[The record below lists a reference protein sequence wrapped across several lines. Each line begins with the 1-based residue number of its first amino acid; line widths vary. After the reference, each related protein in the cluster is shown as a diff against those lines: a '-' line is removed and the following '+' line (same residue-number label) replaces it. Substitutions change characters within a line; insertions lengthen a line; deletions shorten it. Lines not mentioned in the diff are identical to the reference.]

1 MKQPTLFDEPSNGTE
16 TQSAEA
22 QLQRQVETARDPLT
36 AQIVNPIIAN
46 ILLDY
51 ENLNEEANRIIDDTL
66 NFLIDIVPEIAK
78 VEVKN
83 YVQDKGFSQFHIGI
97 SQFSIKKIGDI
108 IEEMKGKWIVA
119 IDESMIDEE
128 VLSGNI
134 SYHHSAAFGMR
145 IDETGR
151 EPKEKMLAL
160 SSAVKI
166 QEEEHFKDKMMFI
179 SYLMNLYTAYY
190 TAKFL
195 TSIGEQVHSIIIH
208 GPLIRQLGPFMKLVF
223 KRDVLHKVFSLGKNV
238 ELGDHISP
246 DIKNLAEGG
255 LLEEILGSN
264 DYKWCLKQ
272 LKGGQII
279 QFEDYHST
287 VSGVALYLCLLKRLY
302 DLSRSK
308 NFYMI
313 GCVETARSS
322 EYSDIYFRYQ
332 VERYFDKNKDKRQAF
347 EELMRRFGIQPQED
361 LKPCFLQLREKAG
374 WDDEKL
380 SFFSVKYDAAQQRIC
395 YTNPVPIRR
404 YFSVLDN
411 QNVIGDAQLAQRI
424 SSTSDSVQNLALQNM
439 LEQTLKFPDYKV
451 LMSYVRTSELK
462 APIRVEFFET
472 GNWHNV
478 VPFVYAVSQPYS
490 SFGLPIFLYF
500 ADKIARVPKSVIS
513 TVTTEL
519 LMKKAVEYVT
529 KNPQGD
535 MHFVQIV
542 NALLNKFRR
551 DFTQR

>member
-134 SYHHSAAFGMR
+134 SYRHSAAFGMR

-179 SYLMNLYTAYY
+179 SYLMNLFTAYY
-190 TAKFL
+190 TAEFL
-195 TSIGEQVHSIIIH
+195 TSIGERVHSIIIH
-208 GPLIRQLGPFMKLVF
+208 GPLIRQLGPFMELGF
-223 KRDVLHKVFSLGKNV
+223 KRDVLNKVFSLGKNV

-332 VERYFDKNKDKRQAF
+332 VERYLDENKDKRQTF
-347 EELMRRFGIQPQED
+347 EELLQRFGIQPQDD

-424 SSTSDSVQNLALQNM
+424 SSTSDRVQNLALKNM
-439 LEQTLKFPDYKV
+439 LKQTLKFPDYKV

-472 GNWHNV
+472 GNWQNI

>member
-83 YVQDKGFSQFHIGI
+83 YVQDQGFSQFHIGI

-134 SYHHSAAFGMR
+134 SYRHSAAFGMR
-145 IDETGR
+145 IDEAGR

-208 GPLIRQLGPFMKLVF
+208 GPLIRQLGPFMELGF
-223 KRDVLHKVFSLGKNV
+223 KRDVLNKVFSLGRNI
-238 ELGDHISP
+238 EFEDNISP
-246 DIKNLAEGG
+246 EIKALAEGK
-255 LLEEILGSN
+255 LLQEILDSENYKECVEQVKGYIGSLGK
-264 DYKWCLKQ
+264 D
-272 LKGGQII
+272 
-279 QFEDYHST
+279 ES
-287 VSGVALYLCLLKRLY
+287 SGISLYLCLLKKLY
-302 DLSRSK
+302 DLSK
-308 NFYMI
+308 AENFYVI

-332 VERYFDKNKDKRQAF
+332 VERYLDENKDKRQTF
-347 EELMRRFGIQPQED
+347 EELLQRFGIQPQAD
-361 LKPCFLQLREKAG
+361 LKACFLQLREKAG

-424 SSTSDSVQNLALQNM
+424 SSTSDRAQNLALKNM
-439 LEQTLKFPDYKV
+439 LKQTLKFPDYKV

-472 GNWHNV
+472 GNWQNI

>member
-134 SYHHSAAFGMR
+134 SYRHSAAFGMR

-208 GPLIRQLGPFMKLVF
+208 GPLIRQLGPFMELGF
-223 KRDVLHKVFSLGKNV
+223 KRDVLNKVFSLGRNI
-238 ELGDHISP
+238 EFEDNISP
-246 DIKNLAEGG
+246 EIKALAEGK
-255 LLEEILGSN
+255 LLQEILDSENYKECVEQVKGYIGSLGK
-264 DYKWCLKQ
+264 D
-272 LKGGQII
+272 
-279 QFEDYHST
+279 ES
-287 VSGVALYLCLLKRLY
+287 SGISLYLCLLKKLY
-302 DLSRSK
+302 DLSK
-308 NFYMI
+308 AENFYVI

-332 VERYFDKNKDKRQAF
+332 VERYLDENKDKRQTF
-347 EELMRRFGIQPQED
+347 EELLQRFGIQPQDD

-472 GNWHNV
+472 GNWQNI

>member
-83 YVQDKGFSQFHIGI
+83 YVQDQGFSQFHIGI

-134 SYHHSAAFGMR
+134 SYRHSAAFGMR

-208 GPLIRQLGPFMKLVF
+208 GPLIRQLGPFMELGF
-223 KRDVLHKVFSLGKNV
+223 KRDVLNKVFSLGRNI
-238 ELGDHISP
+238 EFEDNISP
-246 DIKNLAEGG
+246 EIKALAEGK
-255 LLEEILGSN
+255 LLQEILDSENYKECVEQVKGYIGSLGK
-264 DYKWCLKQ
+264 D
-272 LKGGQII
+272 
-279 QFEDYHST
+279 ES
-287 VSGVALYLCLLKRLY
+287 SGISLYLCLLKKLY
-302 DLSRSK
+302 DLSK
-308 NFYMI
+308 AENFYVI

-332 VERYFDKNKDKRQAF
+332 VERYLDENKDKRQTF
-347 EELMRRFGIQPQED
+347 EELLQRFGIQPQAD
-361 LKPCFLQLREKAG
+361 LKACFLQLREKAG

-424 SSTSDSVQNLALQNM
+424 SSTSDRVQNLALKNM
-439 LEQTLKFPDYKV
+439 LKQTLKFPDYKV

-472 GNWHNV
+472 GNWQNI

>member
-1 MKQPTLFDEPSNGTE
+1 MKQPTLFDKPSNGTE

-36 AQIVNPIIAN
+36 PQILTPIIAN

-66 NFLIDIVPEIAK
+66 NFLIDTVPEIAK
-78 VEVKN
+78 VEVKG
-83 YVQDKGFSQFHIGI
+83 YVQDQGFSQFPIGT
-97 SQFSIKKIGDI
+97 SQFSISKIGNI
-108 IEEMKGKWIVA
+108 IDEIKGKWIVA

-128 VLSGNI
+128 ALSGNI
-134 SYHHSAAFGMR
+134 SYRHSAAFGMR
-145 IDETGR
+145 IDEAGG
-151 EPKEKMLAL
+151 EPKERMLAL
-160 SSAVKI
+160 SSVVKI
-166 QEEEHFKDKMMFI
+166 QEEEHFRDKMMFI
-179 SYLMNLYTAYY
+179 SYLMNLFTAYY

-195 TSIGEQVHSIIIH
+195 TSIGEKVHSIIIH
-208 GPLIRQLGPFMKLVF
+208 GPLIRQLGPFMELGF
-223 KRDVLHKVFSLGKNV
+223 KRDVLHKVFSLGKRIEFGKN
-238 ELGDHISP
+238 ISP
-246 DIKNLAEGG
+246 EIKNLAEGG
-255 LLEEILGSN
+255 LLKEILDSENYKECVEQVKGYIGSLGK
-264 DYKWCLKQ
+264 D
-272 LKGGQII
+272 
-279 QFEDYHST
+279 ES
-287 VSGVALYLCLLKRLY
+287 SGISLYLCLLKKLY
-302 DLSRSK
+302 DLSK
-308 NFYMI
+308 AENFYVI

-332 VERYFDKNKDKRQAF
+332 VEEYFNKNADERQSF
-347 EELMRRFGIQPQED
+347 EKLLQRCGIQPQAD
-361 LKPCFLQLREKAG
+361 LKLCFLQLREKAG

-380 SFFSVKYDAAQQRIC
+380 SVFSVKYDAAQQHIH

-404 YFSVLDN
+404 YFSSQANEDALDLN
-411 QNVIGDAQLAQRI
+411 EKFSRRI
-424 SSTSDSVQNLALQNM
+424 SSTSQGAQNGALNNI
-439 LEQTLKFPDYKV
+439 LKQTLKFPDYKV

-472 GNWHNV
+472 GNWQNI

-490 SFGLPIFLYF
+490 SFGLPVFLYF
-500 ADKIARVPKSVIS
+500 ADKIARVPNSVIS

-519 LMKKAVEYVT
+519 LMKKAIEYVT

-542 NALLNKFRR
+542 NGLLNKFRR

>member
-22 QLQRQVETARDPLT
+22 QLQRQVEIAKDPLT

-78 VEVKN
+78 VEVKG
-83 YVQDKGFSQFHIGI
+83 YVQDQGFSQFPIGI

-134 SYHHSAAFGMR
+134 SYRHSAAFGMR

-208 GPLIRQLGPFMKLVF
+208 GPLIRQLGPFMELGF
-223 KRDVLHKVFSLGKNV
+223 KRDVLNKVFSLGRNI
-238 ELGDHISP
+238 EFEDNISP
-246 DIKNLAEGG
+246 EIKALAEGK
-255 LLEEILGSN
+255 LLQEILDSENYKECVEQVKGYIGSLGK
-264 DYKWCLKQ
+264 D
-272 LKGGQII
+272 
-279 QFEDYHST
+279 ES
-287 VSGVALYLCLLKRLY
+287 SGISLYLCLLKKLY
-302 DLSRSK
+302 DLSK
-308 NFYMI
+308 AENFYVI

-332 VERYFDKNKDKRQAF
+332 VERYLDENKDKRQTF
-347 EELMRRFGIQPQED
+347 EELLQRFGIQPQAD
-361 LKPCFLQLREKAG
+361 LKACFLQLREKAG

-424 SSTSDSVQNLALQNM
+424 SSTSDRAQNLALKNM
-439 LEQTLKFPDYKV
+439 LKQTLKFPDYKV

-472 GNWHNV
+472 GNWQNI

>member
-1 MKQPTLFDEPSNGTE
+1 
-16 TQSAEA
+16 
-22 QLQRQVETARDPLT
+22 
-36 AQIVNPIIAN
+36 
-46 ILLDY
+46 
-51 ENLNEEANRIIDDTL
+51 
-66 NFLIDIVPEIAK
+66 
-78 VEVKN
+78 
-83 YVQDKGFSQFHIGI
+83 
-97 SQFSIKKIGDI
+97 
-108 IEEMKGKWIVA
+108 
-119 IDESMIDEE
+119 
-128 VLSGNI
+128 
-134 SYHHSAAFGMR
+134 
-145 IDETGR
+145 
-151 EPKEKMLAL
+151 
-160 SSAVKI
+160 
-166 QEEEHFKDKMMFI
+166 MMFI
-179 SYLMNLYTAYY
+179 SYLMNLFTAYY
-190 TAKFL
+190 TAEFL
-195 TSIGEQVHSIIIH
+195 TSIGERVHSIIIH
-208 GPLIRQLGPFMKLVF
+208 GPLIRQLGPFMELGF

-255 LLEEILGSN
+255 LLKEILDSH
-264 DYKWCLKQ
+264 DYEWCLKQ

-302 DLSRSK
+302 NLSRSK

-332 VERYFDKNKDKRQAF
+332 VERYLDENKDKRQTF
-347 EELMRRFGIQPQED
+347 EELLQRFGIQPQAD

-472 GNWHNV
+472 GNWQNI

>member
-83 YVQDKGFSQFHIGI
+83 YVQDQGFSQFHIGT

-134 SYHHSAAFGMR
+134 SYRHSAAFGMR

-208 GPLIRQLGPFMKLVF
+208 GPLIRQLGPFMELGF
-223 KRDVLHKVFSLGKNV
+223 KCDVLNKVFSLGRNI
-238 ELGDHISP
+238 EFEDNISP
-246 DIKNLAEGG
+246 EIKALAEGK
-255 LLEEILGSN
+255 LLQEILDSENYKECVEQVKGYIGSLGK
-264 DYKWCLKQ
+264 D
-272 LKGGQII
+272 
-279 QFEDYHST
+279 ES
-287 VSGVALYLCLLKRLY
+287 SGISLYLCLLKKLY
-302 DLSRSK
+302 DLSK
-308 NFYMI
+308 AENFYVI

-332 VERYFDKNKDKRQAF
+332 VERYLDENKDKRQTF
-347 EELMRRFGIQPQED
+347 EELLQRFGIQPQAD
-361 LKPCFLQLREKAG
+361 LKACFLQLREKAG

-424 SSTSDSVQNLALQNM
+424 SSTSDRVQNLALKNM
-439 LEQTLKFPDYKV
+439 LKQTLKFPDYKV

-472 GNWHNV
+472 GNWQNI

>member
-1 MKQPTLFDEPSNGTE
+1 
-16 TQSAEA
+16 
-22 QLQRQVETARDPLT
+22 
-36 AQIVNPIIAN
+36 
-46 ILLDY
+46 
-51 ENLNEEANRIIDDTL
+51 
-66 NFLIDIVPEIAK
+66 
-78 VEVKN
+78 
-83 YVQDKGFSQFHIGI
+83 
-97 SQFSIKKIGDI
+97 
-108 IEEMKGKWIVA
+108 
-119 IDESMIDEE
+119 

-134 SYHHSAAFGMR
+134 SYRHSAAFGMR

-160 SSAVKI
+160 SSAIKI

-179 SYLMNLYTAYY
+179 SYLMNLFTAYY
-190 TAKFL
+190 TAEFL
-195 TSIGEQVHSIIIH
+195 TSIGERVHSIIIH

-332 VERYFDKNKDKRQAF
+332 VERYLDENKDKRQAF
-347 EELMRRFGIQPQED
+347 EELMRRFGIQPQDD

-424 SSTSDSVQNLALQNM
+424 SSTSDRAQNLALQNM

-472 GNWHNV
+472 GNWQNI

>member
-1 MKQPTLFDEPSNGTE
+1 MKQTTLFDDSFNGAE
-16 TQSAEA
+16 AQSAEA
-22 QLQRQVETARDPLT
+22 QLQRQVEIAKDPLT
-36 AQIVNPIIAN
+36 AQIVTPIIGS

-51 ENLNEEANRIIDDTL
+51 ENLNQEADRIINDTL
-66 NFLIDIVPEIAK
+66 NFLIEVVPEIANIE
-78 VEVKN
+78 VED
-83 YVQDKGFSQFHIGI
+83 YVQDSGFSSFPIGK
-97 SQFSIKKIGDI
+97 SQFPISKLGNTID
-108 IEEMKGKWIVA
+108 EMKGKWIIA
-119 IDESMIDEE
+119 IDESMVDEE
-128 VLSGNI
+128 MLSGNI
-134 SYHHSAAFGMR
+134 SYRHSAAFGMR
-145 IDETGR
+145 IDDKGG

-160 SSAVKI
+160 SSAAKI

-179 SYLMNLYTAYY
+179 SYLMNLFTAYY

-195 TSIGEQVHSIIIH
+195 TSIGERVHSIIIH
-208 GPLIRQLGPFMKLVF
+208 GPLIRQLGPFMKLGF
-223 KRDVLHKVFSLGKNV
+223 KRNLLHKVFSLGKNV

-313 GCVETARSS
+313 GCVETVRSS

-332 VERYFDKNKDKRQAF
+332 AEQYFNKNADKRHAF
-347 EELMRRFGIQPQED
+347 EKLLQRFGIQPQAD
-361 LKPCFLQLREKAG
+361 SKVCFLQLREKAG

-380 SFFSVKYDAAQQRIC
+380 SFFSIKYDAAQQRIC

-404 YFSVLDN
+404 YFSVSDN

-424 SSTSDSVQNLALQNM
+424 SSTSDSAQNLALQNM

-490 SFGLPIFLYF
+490 SFGLPVFLYF

>member
-83 YVQDKGFSQFHIGI
+83 YVQDQGFSQFHIGI

-134 SYHHSAAFGMR
+134 SYRHSAAFGMR
-145 IDETGR
+145 IDEAGG
-151 EPKEKMLAL
+151 EPKERMLAL

-208 GPLIRQLGPFMKLVF
+208 GPLIRQLGPFMELGF
-223 KRDVLHKVFSLGKNV
+223 KRDVLNKVFSLGRNI
-238 ELGDHISP
+238 EFEDNISP
-246 DIKNLAEGG
+246 EIKALAEGK
-255 LLEEILGSN
+255 LLQEILDSENYKECVEQVKGYIGSLGK
-264 DYKWCLKQ
+264 D
-272 LKGGQII
+272 
-279 QFEDYHST
+279 ES
-287 VSGVALYLCLLKRLY
+287 SGISLYLCLLKKLY
-302 DLSRSK
+302 DLSK
-308 NFYMI
+308 AENFYVI

-332 VERYFDKNKDKRQAF
+332 VERYLDENKDKRQTF
-347 EELMRRFGIQPQED
+347 EELLQRFGIQPQAD
-361 LKPCFLQLREKAG
+361 LKACFLQLREKAG

-380 SFFSVKYDAAQQRIC
+380 SFFSIKYDAAQQRIC

-424 SSTSDSVQNLALQNM
+424 SSTSDRAQNLALKNM
-439 LEQTLKFPDYKV
+439 LKQTLKFPDYKV

-472 GNWHNV
+472 GNWQNI

>member
-1 MKQPTLFDEPSNGTE
+1 
-16 TQSAEA
+16 
-22 QLQRQVETARDPLT
+22 
-36 AQIVNPIIAN
+36 
-46 ILLDY
+46 
-51 ENLNEEANRIIDDTL
+51 
-66 NFLIDIVPEIAK
+66 
-78 VEVKN
+78 
-83 YVQDKGFSQFHIGI
+83 
-97 SQFSIKKIGDI
+97 
-108 IEEMKGKWIVA
+108 
-119 IDESMIDEE
+119 
-128 VLSGNI
+128 
-134 SYHHSAAFGMR
+134 
-145 IDETGR
+145 
-151 EPKEKMLAL
+151 
-160 SSAVKI
+160 
-166 QEEEHFKDKMMFI
+166 
-179 SYLMNLYTAYY
+179 
-190 TAKFL
+190 
-195 TSIGEQVHSIIIH
+195 
-208 GPLIRQLGPFMKLVF
+208 MKLVF

-332 VERYFDKNKDKRQAF
+332 VERYLDENKDKRQTF
-347 EELMRRFGIQPQED
+347 EELLQRFGIQPQDD

-472 GNWHNV
+472 GNWQNI

>member
-1 MKQPTLFDEPSNGTE
+1 
-16 TQSAEA
+16 
-22 QLQRQVETARDPLT
+22 
-36 AQIVNPIIAN
+36 
-46 ILLDY
+46 
-51 ENLNEEANRIIDDTL
+51 
-66 NFLIDIVPEIAK
+66 
-78 VEVKN
+78 
-83 YVQDKGFSQFHIGI
+83 
-97 SQFSIKKIGDI
+97 
-108 IEEMKGKWIVA
+108 
-119 IDESMIDEE
+119 
-128 VLSGNI
+128 
-134 SYHHSAAFGMR
+134 
-145 IDETGR
+145 
-151 EPKEKMLAL
+151 
-160 SSAVKI
+160 
-166 QEEEHFKDKMMFI
+166 MFI

-208 GPLIRQLGPFMKLVF
+208 GPLIRQLGPFMELGF
-223 KRDVLHKVFSLGKNV
+223 KRDVLNKVFSLGRNI
-238 ELGDHISP
+238 EFEDNISP
-246 DIKNLAEGG
+246 EIKALAEGK
-255 LLEEILGSN
+255 LLQEILDSEN
-264 DYKWCLKQ
+264 YKECVEQ
-272 LKGGQII
+272 VKGYIRSLGKD
-279 QFEDYHST
+279 ES
-287 VSGVALYLCLLKRLY
+287 SGISLYLCLLKKLY
-302 DLSRSK
+302 DLSK
-308 NFYMI
+308 AENFYVI

-332 VERYFDKNKDKRQAF
+332 VERYLDENKDKRQTF
-347 EELMRRFGIQPQED
+347 EELLQRFGIQPQED

-424 SSTSDSVQNLALQNM
+424 SSTSDRAQNLALKNM
-439 LEQTLKFPDYKV
+439 LKQTLKFPDYKV

-472 GNWHNV
+472 GNWQNI

-490 SFGLPIFLYF
+490 SFGLPVFLYF

>member
-78 VEVKN
+78 VEVEG
-83 YVQDKGFSQFHIGI
+83 YVKDQGFSQFHIGI

-134 SYHHSAAFGMR
+134 SYRHSAAFGMR
-145 IDETGR
+145 IDEAGG
-151 EPKEKMLAL
+151 EPKERMLAL

-208 GPLIRQLGPFMKLVF
+208 GPLIRQLGPFMELGF

-332 VERYFDKNKDKRQAF
+332 AEQYFNKNADKRHAF
-347 EELMRRFGIQPQED
+347 EKLLQRFGIQPQAD
-361 LKPCFLQLREKAG
+361 SKVCFLQLREKAG

-424 SSTSDSVQNLALQNM
+424 SSTSDSAQNLALQNM

-490 SFGLPIFLYF
+490 SFGLPVFLYF

>member
-83 YVQDKGFSQFHIGI
+83 YVQDQGFSQFHIGI

-134 SYHHSAAFGMR
+134 SYRHSAAFGMR

-208 GPLIRQLGPFMKLVF
+208 GPLIRQLGPFMELGF
-223 KRDVLHKVFSLGKNV
+223 KRDVLNKVFSLGRNI
-238 ELGDHISP
+238 EFEDNISP
-246 DIKNLAEGG
+246 EIKALAEGK
-255 LLEEILGSN
+255 LLQEILDSENYKECVEQVKGYIGSLGK
-264 DYKWCLKQ
+264 D
-272 LKGGQII
+272 
-279 QFEDYHST
+279 ES
-287 VSGVALYLCLLKRLY
+287 SGISLYLCLLKKLY
-302 DLSRSK
+302 DLSK
-308 NFYMI
+308 AENFYVI

-332 VERYFDKNKDKRQAF
+332 VERYLDENKDKRQTF
-347 EELMRRFGIQPQED
+347 EELLQRFGIQPQAD
-361 LKPCFLQLREKAG
+361 LKACFLQLREKAG

-424 SSTSDSVQNLALQNM
+424 SSTSDRAQNLALKNM
-439 LEQTLKFPDYKV
+439 LKQTLKFPDYKV

-472 GNWHNV
+472 GNWQNI

>member
-128 VLSGNI
+128 MLSGNI
-134 SYHHSAAFGMR
+134 SYRHSAAFGMR

-195 TSIGEQVHSIIIH
+195 TSIGERVHSIIIH
-208 GPLIRQLGPFMKLVF
+208 GPLIRQLGPFMELGF

-255 LLEEILGSN
+255 LLKEILDSH
-264 DYKWCLKQ
+264 DYEWCLKQ

-302 DLSRSK
+302 NLSRSK

-332 VERYFDKNKDKRQAF
+332 VERYLDENKDKRQTF
-347 EELMRRFGIQPQED
+347 EELLQRFGIQPQED

-472 GNWHNV
+472 GNWQNV

>member
-83 YVQDKGFSQFHIGI
+83 YVQDQGFSQFHIGI

-108 IEEMKGKWIVA
+108 IEEMKGKWIIA
-119 IDESMIDEE
+119 IDESMVDEE
-128 VLSGNI
+128 MLSGNI
-134 SYHHSAAFGMR
+134 SYRHSAAFGMR

-208 GPLIRQLGPFMKLVF
+208 GPLIRQLGPFMELGF
-223 KRDVLHKVFSLGKNV
+223 KRDVLNKVFSLGRNI
-238 ELGDHISP
+238 EFEDNISP
-246 DIKNLAEGG
+246 EIKALAEGK
-255 LLEEILGSN
+255 LLQEILDSENYKECVEQVKGYIGSLGK
-264 DYKWCLKQ
+264 D
-272 LKGGQII
+272 
-279 QFEDYHST
+279 ES
-287 VSGVALYLCLLKRLY
+287 SGISLYLCLLKKLY
-302 DLSRSK
+302 DLSK
-308 NFYMI
+308 AENFYVI

-332 VERYFDKNKDKRQAF
+332 VERYLDENKDKRQTF
-347 EELMRRFGIQPQED
+347 EELLQRFGIQPQAD
-361 LKPCFLQLREKAG
+361 LKACFLQLREKAG

-424 SSTSDSVQNLALQNM
+424 SSTSDRAQNLALKNM
-439 LEQTLKFPDYKV
+439 LKQTLKFPDYKV

-472 GNWHNV
+472 GNWQNI

>member
-22 QLQRQVETARDPLT
+22 QLQRQVEIAKDPLT

-78 VEVKN
+78 VEVKG
-83 YVQDKGFSQFHIGI
+83 YVQDQGFSQFPIGT
-97 SQFSIKKIGDI
+97 SQFPISKIGNI
-108 IEEMKGKWIVA
+108 IDEIKGKWIVA

-134 SYHHSAAFGMR
+134 SYRHSAAFGMR

-195 TSIGEQVHSIIIH
+195 TSIGERVHSIIIH
-208 GPLIRQLGPFMKLVF
+208 GPLIRQLGPFMELGF
-223 KRDVLHKVFSLGKNV
+223 KRDVLNKVFSLGRNI
-238 ELGDHISP
+238 EFEDNISP
-246 DIKNLAEGG
+246 EIKALAEGK
-255 LLEEILGSN
+255 LLQEILDSENYKECVEQVKGYIGSLGK
-264 DYKWCLKQ
+264 D
-272 LKGGQII
+272 
-279 QFEDYHST
+279 ES
-287 VSGVALYLCLLKRLY
+287 SGISLYLCLLKKLY
-302 DLSRSK
+302 DLSK
-308 NFYMI
+308 AENFYVI

-332 VERYFDKNKDKRQAF
+332 VERYLDENKDKRQTF
-347 EELMRRFGIQPQED
+347 EELLQRFGIQPQAD
-361 LKPCFLQLREKAG
+361 LKACFLQLREKAG

-380 SFFSVKYDAAQQRIC
+380 SFFSIKYDAAQQRIC

-424 SSTSDSVQNLALQNM
+424 SSTSDRAQNLALKNM
-439 LEQTLKFPDYKV
+439 LKQTLKFPDYKV

-472 GNWHNV
+472 GNWQNI

>member
-78 VEVKN
+78 VEVKG
-83 YVQDKGFSQFHIGI
+83 YVKDQGFSQFHIGI

-108 IEEMKGKWIVA
+108 IEEMKGKWIIA
-119 IDESMIDEE
+119 IDESMVDEE
-128 VLSGNI
+128 MLSGNI
-134 SYHHSAAFGMR
+134 SYRHSAAFGMR

-208 GPLIRQLGPFMKLVF
+208 GPLIRQLGPFMELGF
-223 KRDVLHKVFSLGKNV
+223 KRDVLNKVFSLGRNI
-238 ELGDHISP
+238 EFEDNISP
-246 DIKNLAEGG
+246 EIKALAEGK
-255 LLEEILGSN
+255 LLQEILDSENYKECVEQVKGYIGSLGK
-264 DYKWCLKQ
+264 D
-272 LKGGQII
+272 
-279 QFEDYHST
+279 ES
-287 VSGVALYLCLLKRLY
+287 SGISLYLCLLKKLY
-302 DLSRSK
+302 DLSK
-308 NFYMI
+308 AENFYVI

-332 VERYFDKNKDKRQAF
+332 VERYLDENKDKRQTF
-347 EELMRRFGIQPQED
+347 EELLQRFGIQPQAD
-361 LKPCFLQLREKAG
+361 LKACFLQLREKAG

-424 SSTSDSVQNLALQNM
+424 SSTSDRAQNLALKNM
-439 LEQTLKFPDYKV
+439 LKQTLKFPDYKV

-472 GNWHNV
+472 GNWQNI

>member
-83 YVQDKGFSQFHIGI
+83 YVQDQGFSQFHIGI

-108 IEEMKGKWIVA
+108 IEEMKGKWIIA
-119 IDESMIDEE
+119 IDESMVDEE

-134 SYHHSAAFGMR
+134 SYRHSAAFGMR

-195 TSIGEQVHSIIIH
+195 TSIGERVHSIIIH
-208 GPLIRQLGPFMKLVF
+208 GPLIRQLGPFMELGF
-223 KRDVLHKVFSLGKNV
+223 KRDVLNKVFSLGRNI
-238 ELGDHISP
+238 EFEDNISP
-246 DIKNLAEGG
+246 EIKALAEGK
-255 LLEEILGSN
+255 LLQEILDSENYKECVEQVKGYIGSLGK
-264 DYKWCLKQ
+264 D
-272 LKGGQII
+272 
-279 QFEDYHST
+279 ES
-287 VSGVALYLCLLKRLY
+287 SGISLYLCLLKKLY
-302 DLSRSK
+302 DLSK
-308 NFYMI
+308 AENFYVI

-332 VERYFDKNKDKRQAF
+332 VERYLDENKDKRQTF
-347 EELMRRFGIQPQED
+347 EELLQRFGIQPQED
-361 LKPCFLQLREKAG
+361 LKACFLQLREKAG

-424 SSTSDSVQNLALQNM
+424 SSTSDRAQNLALQNM

-490 SFGLPIFLYF
+490 SFGLPVFLYF

>member
-83 YVQDKGFSQFHIGI
+83 YVQDQGFSQFHIGI

-134 SYHHSAAFGMR
+134 SYRHSAAFGMR

-179 SYLMNLYTAYY
+179 SYLMNLFTAYY

-208 GPLIRQLGPFMKLVF
+208 GPLIRQLGPFMELGF
-223 KRDVLHKVFSLGKNV
+223 KRDVLNKVFSLGRNI
-238 ELGDHISP
+238 EFEDNISP
-246 DIKNLAEGG
+246 EIKALAEGK
-255 LLEEILGSN
+255 LLQEILDSENYKECVEQVKGYIGSLGK
-264 DYKWCLKQ
+264 D
-272 LKGGQII
+272 
-279 QFEDYHST
+279 ES
-287 VSGVALYLCLLKRLY
+287 SGISLYLCLLKKLY
-302 DLSRSK
+302 DLSK
-308 NFYMI
+308 AENFYVI

-332 VERYFDKNKDKRQAF
+332 VERYLDENKDKRQTF
-347 EELMRRFGIQPQED
+347 EELLQRFGIQPQAD
-361 LKPCFLQLREKAG
+361 LKACFLQLREKAG

-380 SFFSVKYDAAQQRIC
+380 SFFSIKYDAAQQRIC

-424 SSTSDSVQNLALQNM
+424 SSTSDRAQNLALKNM
-439 LEQTLKFPDYKV
+439 LKQTLKFPDYKV

-472 GNWHNV
+472 GNWQNI

-519 LMKKAVEYVT
+519 LMKKAIEYVT

>member
-83 YVQDKGFSQFHIGI
+83 YVQDQGFSQFHIGI

-128 VLSGNI
+128 MLSGNI
-134 SYHHSAAFGMR
+134 SYRHSAAFGMR

-195 TSIGEQVHSIIIH
+195 TSIGERVHSIIIH
-208 GPLIRQLGPFMKLVF
+208 GPLIRQLGPFMELGF
-223 KRDVLHKVFSLGKNV
+223 KRDVLNKVFSLGRNI
-238 ELGDHISP
+238 EFEDNISP
-246 DIKNLAEGG
+246 EIKALAEGK
-255 LLEEILGSN
+255 LLQEILDSENYKECVEQVKGYIGSLGK
-264 DYKWCLKQ
+264 D
-272 LKGGQII
+272 
-279 QFEDYHST
+279 ES
-287 VSGVALYLCLLKRLY
+287 SGISLYLCLLKKLY
-302 DLSRSK
+302 DLSK
-308 NFYMI
+308 AENFYMI

-332 VERYFDKNKDKRQAF
+332 VERYLDENKDKRQTF
-347 EELMRRFGIQPQED
+347 EELLQRFGIQPQAD
-361 LKPCFLQLREKAG
+361 LKACFLQLREKAG

-424 SSTSDSVQNLALQNM
+424 SSTSDRAQNLALKNM
-439 LEQTLKFPDYKV
+439 LKQTLKFPDYKV

-472 GNWHNV
+472 GNWQNI

>member
-128 VLSGNI
+128 MLSGNI
-134 SYHHSAAFGMR
+134 SYRHSAAFGMR
-145 IDETGR
+145 IDEAGG
-151 EPKEKMLAL
+151 EPKERMLAL

-179 SYLMNLYTAYY
+179 SYLMNLFTAYY
-190 TAKFL
+190 TAEFL
-195 TSIGEQVHSIIIH
+195 TSIGERVHSIIIH

-424 SSTSDSVQNLALQNM
+424 SSTSDRAQNLALKNI
-439 LEQTLKFPDYKV
+439 LKQTLRFPDYKV

-472 GNWHNV
+472 GNWQNI

>member
-1 MKQPTLFDEPSNGTE
+1 MKQTTLFDDSFNGAE
-16 TQSAEA
+16 AQSAEA
-22 QLQRQVETARDPLT
+22 QLQRQVEIAKDPLT

-78 VEVKN
+78 VEVKG
-83 YVQDKGFSQFHIGI
+83 YVQDQGFSQFPIGT
-97 SQFSIKKIGDI
+97 SQFPISKIGNI
-108 IEEMKGKWIVA
+108 IDEIKGKWIVA

-134 SYHHSAAFGMR
+134 SYRHSAAFGMR

-208 GPLIRQLGPFMKLVF
+208 GPLIRQLGPFMELGF
-223 KRDVLHKVFSLGKNV
+223 KRDVLNKVFSLGRNI
-238 ELGDHISP
+238 EFEDNISP
-246 DIKNLAEGG
+246 EIKALAEGK
-255 LLEEILGSN
+255 LLQEILDSENYKECVEQVKGYIGSLGK
-264 DYKWCLKQ
+264 D
-272 LKGGQII
+272 
-279 QFEDYHST
+279 ES
-287 VSGVALYLCLLKRLY
+287 SGISLYLCLLKKLY
-302 DLSRSK
+302 DLSK
-308 NFYMI
+308 AENFYVI

-332 VERYFDKNKDKRQAF
+332 VERYLDENKDKRQTF
-347 EELMRRFGIQPQED
+347 EELLQRFGIQPQAD
-361 LKPCFLQLREKAG
+361 LKACFLQLREKAG

-424 SSTSDSVQNLALQNM
+424 SSTSDRAQNLALKNM
-439 LEQTLKFPDYKV
+439 LKQTLKFPDYKV

-472 GNWHNV
+472 GNWQNI

>member
-83 YVQDKGFSQFHIGI
+83 YVQDQGFSQFHIGI

-134 SYHHSAAFGMR
+134 SYRHSAAFGMR

-179 SYLMNLYTAYY
+179 SYLMNLFTAYY
-190 TAKFL
+190 TAEFL
-195 TSIGEQVHSIIIH
+195 TSIGERVHSIIIH
-208 GPLIRQLGPFMKLVF
+208 GPLIRQLGPFMELGF
-223 KRDVLHKVFSLGKNV
+223 KRDVLNKVFSLGRNI
-238 ELGDHISP
+238 EFEDNISP
-246 DIKNLAEGG
+246 EIKALAEGK
-255 LLEEILGSN
+255 LLQEILDSENYKECVEQVKGYIGSLGK
-264 DYKWCLKQ
+264 D
-272 LKGGQII
+272 
-279 QFEDYHST
+279 ES
-287 VSGVALYLCLLKRLY
+287 SGISLYLCLLKKLY
-302 DLSRSK
+302 DLSK
-308 NFYMI
+308 AENFYVI

-332 VERYFDKNKDKRQAF
+332 VERYLDENKDKRQTF
-347 EELMRRFGIQPQED
+347 EELLQRFGIQPQAD
-361 LKPCFLQLREKAG
+361 LKACFLQLREKAG

-424 SSTSDSVQNLALQNM
+424 SSTSDRAQNLALKNM
-439 LEQTLKFPDYKV
+439 LKQTLKFPDYKV

-472 GNWHNV
+472 GNWQNI

>member
-1 MKQPTLFDEPSNGTE
+1 
-16 TQSAEA
+16 
-22 QLQRQVETARDPLT
+22 
-36 AQIVNPIIAN
+36 
-46 ILLDY
+46 
-51 ENLNEEANRIIDDTL
+51 
-66 NFLIDIVPEIAK
+66 
-78 VEVKN
+78 
-83 YVQDKGFSQFHIGI
+83 
-97 SQFSIKKIGDI
+97 
-108 IEEMKGKWIVA
+108 
-119 IDESMIDEE
+119 
-128 VLSGNI
+128 
-134 SYHHSAAFGMR
+134 
-145 IDETGR
+145 
-151 EPKEKMLAL
+151 
-160 SSAVKI
+160 
-166 QEEEHFKDKMMFI
+166 MMFI

-208 GPLIRQLGPFMKLVF
+208 GPLIRQLGPFMELGF
-223 KRDVLHKVFSLGKNV
+223 KRDVLNKVFSLGRNI
-238 ELGDHISP
+238 EFEDNISP
-246 DIKNLAEGG
+246 EIKALAEGK
-255 LLEEILGSN
+255 LLQEILDSENYKECVEQVKGYIGSLGK
-264 DYKWCLKQ
+264 D
-272 LKGGQII
+272 
-279 QFEDYHST
+279 ES
-287 VSGVALYLCLLKRLY
+287 SGISLYLCLLKKLY
-302 DLSRSK
+302 DLSK
-308 NFYMI
+308 AENFYVI

-332 VERYFDKNKDKRQAF
+332 VERYLDENKDKRQTF
-347 EELMRRFGIQPQED
+347 EELLQRFGIQPQAD
-361 LKPCFLQLREKAG
+361 LKACFLQLREKAG

-472 GNWHNV
+472 GNWQNI

>member
-83 YVQDKGFSQFHIGI
+83 YVQDQGFSQFHIGI

-108 IEEMKGKWIVA
+108 IEEMKGKWIIA
-119 IDESMIDEE
+119 IDESMVDEE
-128 VLSGNI
+128 MLSGNI
-134 SYHHSAAFGMR
+134 SYRHSAAFGMR
-145 IDETGR
+145 IDEAGG
-151 EPKEKMLAL
+151 EPKERMLAL

-208 GPLIRQLGPFMKLVF
+208 GPLIRQLGPFMELGF
-223 KRDVLHKVFSLGKNV
+223 KRDVLNKVFSLGRNI
-238 ELGDHISP
+238 EFEDNISP
-246 DIKNLAEGG
+246 EIKALAEGK
-255 LLEEILGSN
+255 LLQEILDSENYKECVEQVKGYIGSLGK
-264 DYKWCLKQ
+264 D
-272 LKGGQII
+272 
-279 QFEDYHST
+279 ES
-287 VSGVALYLCLLKRLY
+287 SGISLYLCLLKKLY
-302 DLSRSK
+302 DLSK
-308 NFYMI
+308 AENFYVI

-332 VERYFDKNKDKRQAF
+332 VERYLDENKDKRQTF
-347 EELMRRFGIQPQED
+347 EELLQRFGIQPQAD
-361 LKPCFLQLREKAG
+361 LKACFLQLREKAG

-424 SSTSDSVQNLALQNM
+424 SSTSDRVQNLALKNM
-439 LEQTLKFPDYKV
+439 LKQTLKFPDYKV

-472 GNWHNV
+472 GNWQNI

>member
-22 QLQRQVETARDPLT
+22 QLQRQVEIAKDPLT

-78 VEVKN
+78 VEVKG
-83 YVQDKGFSQFHIGI
+83 YVQDQGFSQFPIGT
-97 SQFSIKKIGDI
+97 SQFPISKIGNI
-108 IEEMKGKWIVA
+108 IDEIKGKWIVA

-134 SYHHSAAFGMR
+134 SYRHSAAFGMR

-208 GPLIRQLGPFMKLVF
+208 GPLIRQLGPFMELGF
-223 KRDVLHKVFSLGKNV
+223 KRDVLNKVFSLGRNI
-238 ELGDHISP
+238 EFEDNISP
-246 DIKNLAEGG
+246 EIKALAEGK
-255 LLEEILGSN
+255 LLQEILDSENYKECVEQVKGYIGSLGK
-264 DYKWCLKQ
+264 D
-272 LKGGQII
+272 
-279 QFEDYHST
+279 ES
-287 VSGVALYLCLLKRLY
+287 SGISLYLCLLKKLY
-302 DLSRSK
+302 DLSK
-308 NFYMI
+308 AENFYVI

-332 VERYFDKNKDKRQAF
+332 VERYLDENKDKRQTF
-347 EELMRRFGIQPQED
+347 EELLQRFGIQPQAD
-361 LKPCFLQLREKAG
+361 LKACFLQLREKAG

-424 SSTSDSVQNLALQNM
+424 SSTSDRAQNLALKNM
-439 LEQTLKFPDYKV
+439 LKQTLKFPDYKV

-472 GNWHNV
+472 GNWQNI

>member
-22 QLQRQVETARDPLT
+22 QLQRQVEIAKDPLT

-78 VEVKN
+78 VEVKG
-83 YVQDKGFSQFHIGI
+83 YVQDQGFSQFPIGI

-134 SYHHSAAFGMR
+134 SYRHSAAFGMR

-195 TSIGEQVHSIIIH
+195 TSIGERVHSIIIH
-208 GPLIRQLGPFMKLVF
+208 GPLIRQLGPFMELGF
-223 KRDVLHKVFSLGKNV
+223 KRDVLNKVFSLGRNI
-238 ELGDHISP
+238 EFEDNISP
-246 DIKNLAEGG
+246 EIKALAEGK
-255 LLEEILGSN
+255 LLQEILDSENYKECVEQVKGYIGSLGK
-264 DYKWCLKQ
+264 D
-272 LKGGQII
+272 
-279 QFEDYHST
+279 ES
-287 VSGVALYLCLLKRLY
+287 SGISLYLCLLKKLY
-302 DLSRSK
+302 DLSK
-308 NFYMI
+308 AENFYVI

-332 VERYFDKNKDKRQAF
+332 VERYLDENKDKRQTF
-347 EELMRRFGIQPQED
+347 EELLQRFGIQPQAD
-361 LKPCFLQLREKAG
+361 LKACFLQLREKAG

-424 SSTSDSVQNLALQNM
+424 SSTSDRAQNLALKNM
-439 LEQTLKFPDYKV
+439 LKQTLKFPDYKV

-472 GNWHNV
+472 GNWQNI

>member
-1 MKQPTLFDEPSNGTE
+1 MKQTTLFDDSFNGAE
-16 TQSAEA
+16 AQSAEA
-22 QLQRQVETARDPLT
+22 QLQRQVEIAKDPLT
-36 AQIVNPIIAN
+36 AQIVTPIIGS

-51 ENLNEEANRIIDDTL
+51 ENLNQEADRIINDTL
-66 NFLIDIVPEIAK
+66 NFLIEVVPEIANI
-78 VEVKN
+78 EVKD
-83 YVQDKGFSQFHIGI
+83 YVQDSGFSSFPIGK
-97 SQFSIKKIGDI
+97 SQFPISKLGNTID
-108 IEEMKGKWIVA
+108 EMKGKWIIA
-119 IDESMIDEE
+119 IDESMVDEE
-128 VLSGNI
+128 MLSGNI
-134 SYHHSAAFGMR
+134 SYRHSAAFGMR
-145 IDETGR
+145 IDDKGG
-151 EPKEKMLAL
+151 EPKEKMLAV
-160 SSAVKI
+160 SSAAKI

-208 GPLIRQLGPFMKLVF
+208 GPLIRQLGPFMELGF
-223 KRDVLHKVFSLGKNV
+223 KRDVLNKVFSLGRNI
-238 ELGDHISP
+238 EFEDNISP
-246 DIKNLAEGG
+246 EIKALAEGK
-255 LLEEILGSN
+255 LLQEILDSENYKECVEQVKGYIGSLGK
-264 DYKWCLKQ
+264 D
-272 LKGGQII
+272 
-279 QFEDYHST
+279 ES
-287 VSGVALYLCLLKRLY
+287 SGISLYLCLLKKLY
-302 DLSRSK
+302 DLSK
-308 NFYMI
+308 AENFYVI

-332 VERYFDKNKDKRQAF
+332 VERYLDENKDKRQTF
-347 EELMRRFGIQPQED
+347 EELLQRFGIQPQAD
-361 LKPCFLQLREKAG
+361 LKACFLQLREKAG

-380 SFFSVKYDAAQQRIC
+380 SFFSIKYDAAQQRIC

-424 SSTSDSVQNLALQNM
+424 SSTSDRAQNLALKNM
-439 LEQTLKFPDYKV
+439 LKQTLKFPDYKV

-472 GNWHNV
+472 GNWQNI

>member
-83 YVQDKGFSQFHIGI
+83 YVQDQGFSQFHIGI

-128 VLSGNI
+128 MLSGNI
-134 SYHHSAAFGMR
+134 SYRHSAAFGMR

-332 VERYFDKNKDKRQAF
+332 VERYLDENKDKRQTF
-347 EELMRRFGIQPQED
+347 EELLQRFGIQPQAD
-361 LKPCFLQLREKAG
+361 LKACFLQLREKAG

-424 SSTSDSVQNLALQNM
+424 SSTSDRAQNLALKNM
-439 LEQTLKFPDYKV
+439 LKQTLKFPDYKV

-472 GNWHNV
+472 GNWQNI

>member
-83 YVQDKGFSQFHIGI
+83 YVQDQGFSQFHIGI

-108 IEEMKGKWIVA
+108 IEEMKGKWIIA
-119 IDESMIDEE
+119 IDESMVDEE
-128 VLSGNI
+128 MLSGNI
-134 SYHHSAAFGMR
+134 SYRHSAAFGMR

-179 SYLMNLYTAYY
+179 SYLMNLFTAYY

-195 TSIGEQVHSIIIH
+195 TSIGERVHSIIIH
-208 GPLIRQLGPFMKLVF
+208 GPLIRQLGPFMKLGF
-223 KRDVLHKVFSLGKNV
+223 KRNLLHKVFSLGKNV

-255 LLEEILGSN
+255 LLKEILDSH
-264 DYKWCLKQ
+264 DYEWCLEQ

-279 QFEDYHST
+279 QFDDYDST

-313 GCVETARSS
+313 GCVETVRSS

-332 VERYFDKNKDKRQAF
+332 AEQYFNKNADKRHAF
-347 EELMRRFGIQPQED
+347 EKLLQRFGIQPQAD
-361 LKPCFLQLREKAG
+361 SKACFLQLREKAG

-424 SSTSDSVQNLALQNM
+424 SSTSDRAQNLALKNM
-439 LEQTLKFPDYKV
+439 LKQTLKFPDYKV

-490 SFGLPIFLYF
+490 SFGLPVFLYF

>member
-83 YVQDKGFSQFHIGI
+83 YVQDQGFSQFHIGI

-108 IEEMKGKWIVA
+108 IEEMKGKWIIA

-128 VLSGNI
+128 MLSGNI
-134 SYHHSAAFGMR
+134 SYRHSAAFGMR

-208 GPLIRQLGPFMKLVF
+208 GPLIRQLGPFMELGF
-223 KRDVLHKVFSLGKNV
+223 KRDVLNKVFSLGRNI
-238 ELGDHISP
+238 EFEDNISP
-246 DIKNLAEGG
+246 EIKALAEGK
-255 LLEEILGSN
+255 LLQEILDSENYKECVEQVKGYIGSLGK
-264 DYKWCLKQ
+264 D
-272 LKGGQII
+272 
-279 QFEDYHST
+279 ES
-287 VSGVALYLCLLKRLY
+287 SGISLYLCLLKKLY
-302 DLSRSK
+302 DLSK
-308 NFYMI
+308 AENFYVI

-332 VERYFDKNKDKRQAF
+332 VERYLDENKDKRQTF
-347 EELMRRFGIQPQED
+347 EELLQRFGIQPQAD
-361 LKPCFLQLREKAG
+361 LKACFLQLREKAG

-424 SSTSDSVQNLALQNM
+424 SSTSDRAQNLALKNM
-439 LEQTLKFPDYKV
+439 LKQTLKFPDYKV

-472 GNWHNV
+472 GNWQNI

-519 LMKKAVEYVT
+519 LMKKAIEYVT

-542 NALLNKFRR
+542 NGLLNKFRR

>member
-83 YVQDKGFSQFHIGI
+83 YVQDQGFSQFHIGI

-128 VLSGNI
+128 MLSGNI
-134 SYHHSAAFGMR
+134 SYRHSAAFGMR

-179 SYLMNLYTAYY
+179 SYLMNLFTAYY
-190 TAKFL
+190 TAEFL
-195 TSIGEQVHSIIIH
+195 TSIGERVHSIIIH
-208 GPLIRQLGPFMKLVF
+208 GPLIRQLGPFMELGF
-223 KRDVLHKVFSLGKNV
+223 KRDVLHKVFSLGRNI
-238 ELGDHISP
+238 EFEDNISP
-246 DIKNLAEGG
+246 EIKALAEGK
-255 LLEEILGSN
+255 LLQEILDSENYKECVEQVKGYIGSLGK
-264 DYKWCLKQ
+264 D
-272 LKGGQII
+272 
-279 QFEDYHST
+279 ES
-287 VSGVALYLCLLKRLY
+287 SGISLYLCLLKKLY
-302 DLSRSK
+302 DLSK
-308 NFYMI
+308 AENFYVI

-332 VERYFDKNKDKRQAF
+332 VERYLDENKDKRQTF
-347 EELMRRFGIQPQED
+347 EELLQRFGIQPQED